1 MVENRNMEQ
10 ENNLPDDLSRPAQ
23 QALAA
28 AGYTRLEQLARV
40 SEDDILAL
48 HGIGPKT
55 IPQLRSALA
64 DIGLSFADDESAT

>member
-1 MVENRNMEQ
+1 MVENKREGH

-64 DIGLSFADDESAT
+64 EIGLSFTGDESAS